1 MSSPRTITPPK
12 GLERPFA
19 ELQEIPNV
27 GPATAEDLLRL
38 GVRKLEDL
46 KGRDPLEM
54 YDAISRLDGV
64 RHDPC
69 VLDVFMAIVHFA
81 KTGHAKPWWN
91 FTASRKKMLE
101 ANGRSG

>member
-1 MSSPRTITPPK
+1 MNPKRPITPPK
-12 GLERPFA
+12 GLERSFA

-27 GPATAEDLLRL
+27 EPATAENLLRL
-38 GVRKLEDL
+38 GVRTLEDL
-46 KGRDPLEM
+46 KARDPLEM

-69 VLDVFMAIVHFA
+69 VIDVFMAVVHFA

-91 FTASRKKMLE
+91 FTASRKKLLE
-101 ANGRSG
+101 AHGRSG

>member
-1 MSSPRTITPPK
+1 MTTKKTITPPK
-12 GLERPFA
+12 GLERAFA

-46 KGRDPLEM
+46 KARDPLEM

-69 VLDVFMAIVHFA
+69 VIDVFMAVVHHA

-91 FTASRKKMLE
+91 FTAARKKLLE
-101 ANGRSG
+101 SQGRTI

>member
-1 MSSPRTITPPK
+1 MKPKKPITPPK
-12 GLERPFA
+12 GLERAFA

-46 KGRDPLEM
+46 KTRDPLEM

-69 VLDVFMAIVHFA
+69 VLDVFLAVVHFA
-81 KTGHAKPWWN
+81 KCGHAKPWWN
-91 FTASRKKMLE
+91 FTASRKRQLE
-101 ANGRSG
+101 ARERAV